1 MRFESGRRFTASA
14 VWCNRPHTP
23 ESQCAS
29 VPTISSR
36 IVRHPPA
43 AALGGGALPAERGRQ
58 TPPAP
63 RGGAIGGLV
72 WWRGGDSNP
81 RPLGYEPNELPL
93 LHPAST
99 RRLPDLRDA
108 ALPGPRNGD
117 PAAERPRR
125 PRLPWGRP
133 QSTLRRCGGSRPGSG
148 WDRVGPPRSRP
159 RALRGRPPVAG
170 SPAARRVPAQQA
182 SWRLFVSGVISRGL
196 RARRARRS
204 RWGTRP
210 PRAGGARGFALGHEH
225 CSAPVGRP
233 PSTRSLATRSS
244 SGGLTNLH
252 CGETRLGQGFPL
264 RCFQRF
270 ARPNVATQR
279 RPLPD
284 DWPTSGSSTPVLSY

>member
-1 MRFESGRRFTASA
+1 MRR
-14 VWCNRPHTP
+14 
-23 ESQCAS
+23 
-29 VPTISSR
+29 
-36 IVRHPPA
+36 
-43 AALGGGALPAERGRQ
+43 
-58 TPPAP
+58 
-63 RGGAIGGLV
+63 

-93 LHPAST
+93 LHPAAC
-99 RRLPDLRDA
+99 RLCWRA
-108 ALPGPRNGD
+108 HARSGPRD
-117 PAAERPRR
+117 PVEERPRR

-159 RALRGRPPVAG
+159 RALLARPPRG
-170 SPAARRVPAQQA
+170 S
-182 SWRLFVSGVISRGL
+182 RLS
-196 RARRARRS
+196 RARRTDVCCLPFRGDDAGRRRS
-204 RWGTRP
+204 RGGTRP
-210 PRAGGARGFALGHEH
+210 RGCGTETCVVRFALGHEH
-225 CSAPVGRP
+225 RSAPVGRP
-233 PSTRSLATRSS
+233 PSTCGLATRSS
-244 SGGLTNLH
+244 SGGLTILQ